1 MTLVHVPVHVPPCP
15 PLDSTPAGAQDLA
28 TDLRAAAIAVKNVQG
43 WAASIA
49 APAWAGDS
57 AQAHDHAATRVAV
70 RLDAGEAALDR
81 AVTAADRFGE
91 RLARLFV
98 RRGRI
103 NADRA
108 EVNDRIDVLVA
119 DVAAA
124 TDDSRLA
131 ELQGRADLL
140 HRRASALRDRIEA
153 WKAARTRVEADFVA
167 ALQRVDSLAEGA
179 AAAARP
185 ARPDTVDLARQL
197 RRLRGD
203 PVALAAWW
211 RGLRRAEQEALTTEH
226 PGLVGNTG
234 GVPMADRDEANR
246 GELARD
252 LDYYGERDD
261 DAQLTGREERILD
274 NARSVDD
281 ALDEHAGLTDDSG
294 AHLTTL
300 LAATPDLHSGDG
312 GVAVGFGDPDTADH
326 VSVNV
331 PGLTTDTSSVGANLD
346 KTLAL
351 HEAAVNEE
359 RGSVA
364 TVYWADYD
372 APSGNPLD
380 PLDPLG
386 QADFDSVALSG
397 KAEDGGERLSDF
409 VDGVRGSDQGPPAH
423 LTAIGHSYGSTAVGH
438 ALADGLPVDDAVLL
452 GSPGVPAGTAG
463 ELTDAEVWVG
473 SKDHDPVSL
482 LGNGDRGGLGALG
495 HDPADI
501 AFGGT
506 RFETGDG
513 ELRAEE
519 LLHNHTSYFTGTSL
533 ANVAHVVAA
542 ADDEVTEQPPRGAP
556 GGGHLTLPELLVAAG
571 GATAAEGLADAAT
584 WAWEHSKLG
593 GRL

>member
-1 MTLVHVPVHVPPCP
+1 VTLVHVPGHVPPCP
-15 PLDSTPAGAQDLA
+15 LLTSTPAGAQDLA

-43 WAASIA
+43 WATSIA
-49 APAWAGDS
+49 APAWEGDT
-57 AQAHDHAATRVAV
+57 AQAHDHAATQVAL
-70 RLDAGEAALDR
+70 RLDAAEAALDT
-81 AVTAADRFGE
+81 AVTAADRFAV
-91 RLARLFV
+91 RLSRLFV
-98 RRGRI
+98 RRTRI

-108 EVNDRIDVLVA
+108 EVNEQIDVLVA
-119 DVAAA
+119 EVAAA
-124 TDDSRLA
+124 TDDSRLV
-131 ELQGRADLL
+131 ELRERADLL
-140 HRRASALRDRIEA
+140 HGRAAALRDRIDD
-153 WKAARTRVEADFVA
+153 WKAARARVEADVVA
-167 ALQRVDSLAEGA
+167 ALQRVDSVSEGQA
-179 AAAARP
+179 AAADP
-185 ARPDTVDLARQL
+185 ARPHAGDLTRQL

-252 LDYYGERDD
+252 LDFYRERDED
-261 DAQLTGREERILD
+261 GQLTGTEERVLD
-274 NARSVDD
+274 NARSVDE
-281 ALDEHAGLTDDSG
+281 ALDEHAGLTDDAG

-300 LAATPDLHSGDG
+300 LAFTPDLHSGDG

-331 PGLTTDTSSVGANLD
+331 PGLTTDTSSVGGNLD
-346 KTLAL
+346 KTLVL
-351 HEAAVNEE
+351 HEAAVSEG

-372 APSGNPLD
+372 APSGNPLN

-386 QADFDSVALSG
+386 QADFDSVALTG
-397 KAEDGGERLSDF
+397 KAEAGGERFGDF
-409 VDGVRGSDQGPPAH
+409 VDGVRGSDQGPLAH

-452 GSPGVPAGTAG
+452 GSPGVPADTAG
-463 ELTDAEVWVG
+463 ELTDADVWVG

-482 LGNGDRGGLGALG
+482 LGSGDRGGVGVLG
-495 HDPADI
+495 HDPADT

-513 ELRAEE
+513 DLRAEE

-533 ANVAHVVAA
+533 ANLAHVVAD

-556 GGGHLTLPELLVAAG
+556 GGTHLTLPELLVAAS
-571 GATAAEGLADAAT
+571 GASAAEGLADAAT
-584 WAWEHSKLG
+584 WSWEHSKLG